1 MIEVIDNFLPEEVF
15 KELQDYCYNNK
26 FQIVKAGDKEFSV
39 LNIPDSVI
47 SYLDIDGYKPVL
59 GFIRNAYDGFDED
72 IRIHAD
78 NIINGDKTA
87 IASVLYINKSEGV
100 TENGTCFYEHKDY
113 GIKLPEDCSDEEFDN
128 LIINDSNDESKW
140 NRLDYI
146 SSRPNR
152 LLTYDSNYFHSKYPK
167 KIEEGERIV
176 LVCFY
181 RVESIVHLKQ
191 EQE

>member
-59 GFIRNAYDGFDED
+59 GFIRNAYDGFDKD